1 MIILSSV
8 VLMVCSEKLSSF
20 ALTTAGIGYA
30 IYQPKVQEAGT
41 VVYETYV
48 GKLPSILFDLSKP
61 NIDKAY
67 AFGLKIL
74 GLLCGWFVLLFA
86 VELVLRVVIIVL
98 GLIIRNTFYRG
109 AKSKKVESK
118 ED

>member
-1 MIILSSV
+1 M
-8 VLMVCSEKLSSF
+8 
-20 ALTTAGIGYA
+20 
-30 IYQPKVQEAGT
+30 YQI
-41 VVYETYV
+41 YV
-48 GKLPSILFDLSKP
+48 GKLPSILYDLSKP

-98 GLIIRNTFYRG
+98 GFVIRSTLYRG
-109 AKSKKVESK
+109 KKNKKEKLESK
-118 ED
+118 EEWAV